1 MYTRWCRQPR
11 KKEKEKIF
19 PHPPP
24 LLFYLFRSD
33 WSAPIGS
40 EYFLFSFIFFSFL
53 GTLMMTRAL
62 GCSQSNAKS
71 GASGFAWHFILPS
84 RRCRRLLLSLSIHLA
99 VAGRRLLLL
108 FVLSSTTPDIF
119 KKKFIIPDISSSI
132 NSFNHPPKSVCQLS
146 RIIRSSRRPPPLCF
160 FLLFQPDK
168 LTCEYICG
176 DPHF

>member
-53 GTLMMTRAL
+53 GTLMMTPGFGLFPVKRQERSQRLRVAL
-62 GCSQSNAKS
+62 YSSQSS
-71 GASGFAWHFILPS
+71 
-84 RRCRRLLLSLSIHLA
+84 SLSSSSPPLA
-99 VAGRRLLLL
+99 VDPFGRGWPSIVVVVCLVVDDTRY
-108 FVLSSTTPDIF
+108 FQKKIHNSGYIF
-119 KKKFIIPDISSSI
+119 IHQFFQP
-132 NSFNHPPKSVCQLS
+132 PPKKCLPVISDYSIQQKTTTTLFFSVVSTGQ
-146 RIIRSSRRPPPLCF
+146 I
-160 FLLFQPDK
+160 DV
-168 LTCEYICG
+168 
-176 DPHF
+176 

>member
-11 KKEKEKIF
+11 KKEKKNIPPSPPFSFIF
-19 PHPPP
+19 LEAIGAPP
-24 LLFYLFRSD
+24 LARN
-33 WSAPIGS
+33 I
-40 EYFLFSFIFFSFL
+40 FSFIFFSFL

-84 RRCRRLLLSLSIHLA
+84 RRRCRRRLLLSLSIHLA

>member
-11 KKEKEKIF
+11 KKEKKNIPPSPPFSFIF
-19 PHPPP
+19 LEAIGAPP
-24 LLFYLFRSD
+24 LARN
-33 WSAPIGS
+33 I
-40 EYFLFSFIFFSFL
+40 FSFIFFSFL

-84 RRCRRLLLSLSIHLA
+84 RRRCRRRLLLSLSIHLA

-119 KKKFIIPDISSSI
+119 KKKIHNSGYIFIHQFFQP
-132 NSFNHPPKSVCQLS
+132 PPKKCLPVISDYSIQQKTTTTLFFSVVSTGQ
-146 RIIRSSRRPPPLCF
+146 I
-160 FLLFQPDK
+160 DV
-168 LTCEYICG
+168 
-176 DPHF
+176 